1 LNRSIRTVA
10 VPAVTAL
17 LVLGGAACA
26 APASTPHAAA
36 SATAAPS
43 TFTSTP
49 APASATTTPRAGS
62 GSLVVTAAQPGAQQV
77 AISTPGQDGPALSPA
92 TQGVQLVSYDPGAG
106 TAVLATAPTS
116 ATATAT
122 PTATA
127 TATPAGTP
135 SPSASAGVVRAGQ
148 LIASPPTAAAP
159 QGALLAV
166 TEVRPGGGD
175 KVSVSTRPATLAE
188 LLGGAEADGK
198 VAVDPHAVKVT
209 PLVKDLKL
217 SFGQQNGGAAGAASG
232 TVELDVKAPIPLPGG
247 ASADA
252 SGSLQLH
259 PAVNFTY
266 HGAKLGSPRTASIGF
281 DLGAHAQWRISG
293 ELGRS
298 TGSTPVRL
306 PFAQLH
312 ASPVLTVAGIPVVV
326 NVGLTCFLEVSAD
339 GKVTVDTE
347 QEVTGSWSVHADYTG
362 GRGWSPVSNASDT
375 KVSPVRL
382 TLAGKAGVRAGL
394 GAEVSVGLY
403 DAVGVEATVEPYLR
417 AQVDG
422 SLTVDTS
429 GNPPKVQGSWAL
441 YGGIDL
447 TGALLAHLKIFGTP
461 IIEGKL
467 PLPGY
472 HHEWP
477 LPLGR

>member
-1 LNRSIRTVA
+1 MNSSIRTVV

-17 LVLGGAACA
+17 LVLGGSACA
-26 APASTPHAAA
+26 APASAPHSAA

-43 TFTSTP
+43 TFASTP
-49 APASATTTPRAGS
+49 APASATTPPRTGS

-92 TQGVQLVSYDPGAG
+92 AQGVQLVSYDPGAG
-106 TAVLATAPTS
+106 TAVLATAPT
-116 ATATAT
+116 TTTPTAT
-122 PTATA
+122 PTN
-127 TATPAGTP
+127 TP

-159 QGALLAV
+159 QGALIAV

-175 KVSVSTRPATLAE
+175 KVSVSTRPATLSE
-188 LLGGAEADGK
+188 LLGGTEADGK
-198 VAVDPHAVKVT
+198 VAVDPHAIKVT

-217 SFGQQNGGAAGAASG
+217 SIGGQNGGATAAASG

-259 PAVNFTY
+259 PAVNFAY

-281 DLGAHAQWRISG
+281 DLGAHAQWKISG
-293 ELGRS
+293 ELARS
-298 TGSTPVRL
+298 TGSAPVRL

-382 TLAGKAGVRAGL
+382 RLAGKAGVRAGL

-403 DAVGVEATVEPYLR
+403 DAVGVEATLEPYLR

-422 SLTVDTS
+422 SLTVDTA
-429 GNPPKVQGSWAL
+429 GNPPKVPGSWAL

-477 LPLGR
+477 IPLGR